1 MDIESVELSRQENR
15 LNYLPAIW
23 PNEEPAFPQRRL
35 SDALLRLV
43 RSSACS
49 YLQFRPSPLPYHMP
63 QRARAEHGVDR
74 RA

>member
-1 MDIESVELSRQENR
+1 MNLYFDKNVEARESAE
-15 LNYLPAIW
+15 LPAR
-23 PNEEPAFPQRRL
+23 NLVTREASLPQRRL
-35 SDALLRLV
+35 SAARLRLA

-49 YLQFRPSPLPYHMP
+49 YLQFRSSPLPYHMP